1 MFAGLYAFP
10 FEEGIAIIVDLTRIN
25 CAKDEFMQRFAVFLR
40 EGIFKAGF
48 SGDGADFMNLRYYY
62 QQCTAALLMG
72 EKEDPSFWIYK
83 FQDYSVSYLFYQGCR
98 TLAPEMYC
106 EPGILLLKKYDGDH
120 GTDFFD
126 TLRVFL
132 ENDRNIAHTAQK
144 LYVHRS
150 TLLYRLEKI
159 SKITGLNL
167 DDYGVRFKVMLSIEI
182 LKAK

>member
-1 MFAGLYAFP
+1 
-10 FEEGIAIIVDLTRIN
+10 
-25 CAKDEFMQRFAVFLR
+25 
-40 EGIFKAGF
+40 
-48 SGDGADFMNLRYYY
+48 
-62 QQCTAALLMG
+62 
-72 EKEDPSFWIYK
+72 
-83 FQDYSVSYLFYQGCR
+83 
-98 TLAPEMYC
+98 MYC